1 MMLERNNQGM
11 NIGWIQFIKLVLDLF
26 QMFALHEFHSA
37 ITTIIEQCVT
47 KDVLLTLSEI
57 VEAWDQPPLQST
69 F

>member
-1 MMLERNNQGM
+1 
-11 NIGWIQFIKLVLDLF
+11 
-26 QMFALHEFHSA
+26 MFALHEFHSA